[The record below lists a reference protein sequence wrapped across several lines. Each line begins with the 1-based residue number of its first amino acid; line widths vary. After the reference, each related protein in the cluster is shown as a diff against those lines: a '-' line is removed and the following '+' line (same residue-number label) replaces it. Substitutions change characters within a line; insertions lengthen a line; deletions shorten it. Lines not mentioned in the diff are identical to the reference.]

1 MQREK
6 KTKLCFVLCWW
17 WYYDKEFFKGPDKAG
32 DVILG
37 GRIVMWLPCLE
48 NERSRAIMVEKWGS
62 REDACPNLK
71 VTERYMEST
80 WLIEMTWN
88 LNPRQGQSG
97 NGEEIVG
104 K

>member
-1 MQREK
+1 
-6 KTKLCFVLCWW
+6 
-17 WYYDKEFFKGPDKAG
+17 
-32 DVILG
+32 
-37 GRIVMWLPCLE
+37 
-48 NERSRAIMVEKWGS
+48 MVEKWGS

-104 K
+104 KQNEAEVVIVQIWLWQHFGKNHQVGGL